1 MSRFFDT
8 NILVYA
14 FLDAVKRERAIEVL
28 SEGGL
33 ISIQVLN
40 EFTNVALKKRRR
52 SWPEI
57 EAALGVIRARFP
69 KVILLTVEIHA
80 SAVVLAREH
89 GLSIYDALIVAAAL
103 RPAATPSSARTCST
117 SAPSG
122 ACGSSTRFWKTP
134 ANTNGWLT

>member
-1 MSRFFDT
+1 MSQFFDT

-14 FLDAVKRERAIEVL
+14 FLDATKRERALEVL

-40 EFTNVALKKRRR
+40 EVTNVALKKRKR

-57 EAALGVIRARFP
+57 ETAVGVIRARFP

-80 SAVVLAREH
+80 AAVVLAREH

-103 RPAATPSSARTCST
+103 EAGCDTLFSEDMQHQRAFGGMRIVNPFLHDAR
-117 SAPSG
+117 
-122 ACGSSTRFWKTP
+122 
-134 ANTNGWLT
+134 

>member
-1 MSRFFDT
+1 MSQFFDT

-14 FLDAVKRERAIEVL
+14 FLDATKRERALEVL

-40 EFTNVALKKRRR
+40 EFTNVALKKRKR

-57 EAALGVIRARFP
+57 ETAVGVIRARFP

-80 SAVVLAREH
+80 AAVILAREH

-103 RPAATPSSARTCST
+103 EAGCDTLFSEDMQHQRAFGAMRIVNPFLHDAR
-117 SAPSG
+117 
-122 ACGSSTRFWKTP
+122 
-134 ANTNGWLT
+134 

>member
-14 FLDAVKRERAIEVL
+14 FLDATKRERALEVL
-28 SEGGL
+28 SEGGR

-40 EFTNVALKKRRR
+40 EFANVALKKRKR

-57 EAALGVIRARFP
+57 ETALGVIRARFP

-80 SAVVLAREH
+80 VCVGLARDH
-89 GLSIYDALIVAAAL
+89 SLNIYDAMIVAAAL
-103 RPAATPSSARTCST
+103 EAGCDTLFSEDMQHQRAFGGLRIVNPFLKEAR
-117 SAPSG
+117 
-122 ACGSSTRFWKTP
+122 
-134 ANTNGWLT
+134 

>member
-14 FLDAVKRERAIEVL
+14 FLDATKRERALEVL

-40 EFTNVALKKRRR
+40 EFANVALKKRKR

-57 EAALGVIRARFP
+57 ETALGVIRARFP

-80 SAVVLAREH
+80 VGVGLARDH
-89 GLSIYDALIVAAAL
+89 GLNIYDAMIVAAAL
-103 RPAATPSSARTCST
+103 EAGCDTLFSEDMQHQRAFGDLRIVNPFLEDAR
-117 SAPSG
+117 
-122 ACGSSTRFWKTP
+122 
-134 ANTNGWLT
+134 

>member
-1 MSRFFDT
+1 MSQFFDT

-14 FLDAVKRERAIEVL
+14 FLDATKRERALEVL

-40 EFTNVALKKRRR
+40 EFTNVALKKRKR

-57 EAALGVIRARFP
+57 ETAVGVIRARFP

-80 SAVVLAREH
+80 AAVVLAREH
-89 GLSIYDALIVAAAL
+89 VLSIYDALIVAAAL
-103 RPAATPSSARTCST
+103 EAGCDTLFSEDMQHQRAFGAMRIVNPFLHDAR
-117 SAPSG
+117 
-122 ACGSSTRFWKTP
+122 
-134 ANTNGWLT
+134 

>member
-1 MSRFFDT
+1 MSQFFDT

-14 FLDAVKRERAIEVL
+14 FLDATKRERALEVL

-40 EFTNVALKKRRR
+40 EFTNVALKKRKR

-57 EAALGVIRARFP
+57 ETAVGVIRARFP

-80 SAVVLAREH
+80 AAVILAREH

-103 RPAATPSSARTCST
+103 EAGCDTLFSEDMQHQRVFGSLRIINPFLHDAR
-117 SAPSG
+117 
-122 ACGSSTRFWKTP
+122 
-134 ANTNGWLT
+134 

>member
-1 MSRFFDT
+1 MSQFFDT

-14 FLDAVKRERAIEVL
+14 FLDATKRERALEVL

-40 EFTNVALKKRRR
+40 EFTNVALKKRKR

-57 EAALGVIRARFP
+57 ETAVGVIRARFP

-80 SAVVLAREH
+80 AAVVLAREH

-103 RPAATPSSARTCST
+103 EAGCDTLFSEDMQHQRVF
-117 SAPSG
+117 
-122 ACGSSTRFWKTP
+122 GSLRIINPFLHDAS
-134 ANTNGWLT
+134 

>member
-1 MSRFFDT
+1 VSQFFDT

-14 FLDAVKRERAIEVL
+14 FLDATKRERALEVL

-40 EFTNVALKKRRR
+40 EFTNVALKKRKR

-57 EAALGVIRARFP
+57 ETAVGVIRARFP

-80 SAVVLAREH
+80 AAVVLAREH

-103 RPAATPSSARTCST
+103 EAGCDTLFSEDMQHQRVF
-117 SAPSG
+117 
-122 ACGSSTRFWKTP
+122 GSLRIINPFLHDAS
-134 ANTNGWLT
+134 

>member
-14 FLDAVKRERAIEVL
+14 FLDATKRERALEVL

-40 EFTNVALKKRRR
+40 EFANVALKKRKR

-57 EAALGVIRARFP
+57 ETALGVIRARFP

-80 SAVVLAREH
+80 VGVGLARDH
-89 GLSIYDALIVAAAL
+89 SLNIYDAMIVAAAL
-103 RPAATPSSARTCST
+103 EAGCDTLFSEDMQHQRAFGDLRIVNPFLEDAR
-117 SAPSG
+117 
-122 ACGSSTRFWKTP
+122 
-134 ANTNGWLT
+134 

>member
-1 MSRFFDT
+1 M
-8 NILVYA
+8 
-14 FLDAVKRERAIEVL
+14 
-28 SEGGL
+28 
-33 ISIQVLN
+33 LN

-103 RPAATPSSARTCST
+103 EAGCDTLFSEDMQHQRAFGDLRIVNHFLEDAR
-117 SAPSG
+117 
-122 ACGSSTRFWKTP
+122 
-134 ANTNGWLT
+134 

>member
-1 MSRFFDT
+1 MSQFFDT

-14 FLDAVKRERAIEVL
+14 FLDATKRERALEVL

-40 EFTNVALKKRRR
+40 EFTNVALKKRKR

-57 EAALGVIRARFP
+57 ETAVGVIRARFP

-80 SAVVLAREH
+80 AAVVLAREH

-103 RPAATPSSARTCST
+103 EAGCDTLFSEDMQHQRAFGGMRIVNPFLEDA
-117 SAPSG
+117 
-122 ACGSSTRFWKTP
+122 
-134 ANTNGWLT
+134 L

>member
-1 MSRFFDT
+1 MSQFFDT

-14 FLDAVKRERAIEVL
+14 FLDATKRERALEVL

-40 EFTNVALKKRRR
+40 EFTNVALKKRKR

-57 EAALGVIRARFP
+57 ETAVGVIRARFP

-80 SAVVLAREH
+80 AAVVLAREH

-103 RPAATPSSARTCST
+103 EAGCDTLFSEDMQHQRAFGAMRIVNPFLHDAR
-117 SAPSG
+117 
-122 ACGSSTRFWKTP
+122 
-134 ANTNGWLT
+134 

>member
-103 RPAATPSSARTCST
+103 EAGCETLFSEDMQHQRAFGDLRIVNPFLEDAR
-117 SAPSG
+117 
-122 ACGSSTRFWKTP
+122 
-134 ANTNGWLT
+134 

>member
-40 EFTNVALKKRRR
+40 EFTSVALKKRRR

-57 EAALGVIRARFP
+57 EAALCVIRARFP

-80 SAVVLAREH
+80 AAVVLAREH

-103 RPAATPSSARTCST
+103 EAGCETLFSEDMQHQRAFGGMRIVNPFLHDAR
-117 SAPSG
+117 
-122 ACGSSTRFWKTP
+122 
-134 ANTNGWLT
+134 

>member
-1 MSRFFDT
+1 MSQFFDT

-14 FLDAVKRERAIEVL
+14 FLDATKRERALEVL

-40 EFTNVALKKRRR
+40 EFTNVALKKRKR

-57 EAALGVIRARFP
+57 ETAVGVIRARFP

-80 SAVVLAREH
+80 AAVVLAREH

-103 RPAATPSSARTCST
+103 EAGCDTLFSEDMHHQRAFGAMRIVNPFLHDAR
-117 SAPSG
+117 
-122 ACGSSTRFWKTP
+122 
-134 ANTNGWLT
+134 

>member
-1 MSRFFDT
+1 VSQFFDT

-14 FLDAVKRERAIEVL
+14 FLDATKRERALEVL

-40 EFTNVALKKRRR
+40 EFTNVALKKRKR

-57 EAALGVIRARFP
+57 ETAVGVIRARFP
-69 KVILLTVEIHA
+69 RVILLTVEIHA
-80 SAVVLAREH
+80 AAVILAREH

-103 RPAATPSSARTCST
+103 EAGCDTLFSEDMQHQRAFGSLRIINPFLHDAR
-117 SAPSG
+117 
-122 ACGSSTRFWKTP
+122 
-134 ANTNGWLT
+134 